1 MKKYI
6 LSPLCSTLIIP
17 GLGQIINQ
25 NIKKGLYILSI
36 VFVLFILGAIKLFF
50 LVNSLFKGVAM
61 DRLDS
66 GIIMEKLQSESL
78 LLLWVLLIL
87 SAIVWIYSVLDAFW
101 TGKKIE
107 SQAVSDIL

>member
-1 MKKYI
+1 
-6 LSPLCSTLIIP
+6 
-17 GLGQIINQ
+17 
-25 NIKKGLYILSI
+25 
-36 VFVLFILGAIKLFF
+36 
-50 LVNSLFKGVAM
+50 M

-87 SAIVWIYSVLDAFW
+87 FAIVWIYSVLDAFW

-107 SQAVSDIL
+107 SQAESDSL

>member
-6 LSPLCSTLIIP
+6 LSPLCSSLIIP

-25 NIKKGLYILSI
+25 NIKKGLCILSI
-36 VFVLFILGAIKLFF
+36 VFVLFILGTIKLFF
-50 LVNSLFKGVAM
+50 LVNSLLKGVAM

-66 GIIMEKLQSESL
+66 WIIMEKLQSESL

-87 SAIVWIYSVLDAFW
+87 FAIVWIYSVLDAFW

-107 SQAVSDIL
+107 SQAESDIL